1 MRSRLRLRGLR
12 SLPHL
17 SFRRQEKSRRS
28 LRIRVESMRKPFERL
43 KTLEVVGGMVEK
55 VEVKGEV
62 ERA

>member
-1 MRSRLRLRGLR
+1 MC
-12 SLPHL
+12 
-17 SFRRQEKSRRS
+17 
-28 LRIRVESMRKPFERL
+28 KPFERL